1 MSRLSLSLSLHPNQ
15 DRVPVPSKS
24 EKVRKLISTHYLG
37 TRSSIN
43 DRAQTPRFPHLS
55 VDFSPGVNTAHETDP
70 WTGFVDGHRERKKV
84 EEGKCAPNRRLL
96 LVPFRGLGQQTH
108 TFSYICG
115 SIKIRIV
122 VESLMVG
129 LGERVVG
136 GQLLYCCSLGDP

>member
-1 MSRLSLSLSLHPNQ
+1 MSRLSLFIPIRTVS
-15 DRVPVPSKS
+15 PSPRNPK
-24 EKVRKLISTHYLG
+24 KVRKLISTHYLG

-55 VDFSPGVNTAHETDP
+55 VDFSPGVNTARTRRILGRGLPSVSEREKKKLKKESARP
-70 WTGFVDGHRERKKV
+70 TGGCFWSR
-84 EEGKCAPNRRLL
+84 
-96 LVPFRGLGQQTH
+96 FRGLGQQTH

-136 GQLLYCCSLGDP
+136 RWPASLLLFS